1 MSQSGKVLH
10 LYVEVRSAPG
20 QTGGKEERVSQGHS
34 AQDSQA
40 ELLSGLAS
48 QTTSQAAT
56 KTSAV
61 HHLLQSPSATLKFQ
75 QTGRSIS
82 PSLTKRWSAPCD
94 QGCSLSSGKVSL
106 LQTPVKCQEFA
117 KEEACESMRSVVTF
131 GYIEKP
137 NVKTVK
143 SPLNSSCKRG
153 TREERSTSCQFRKRL
168 SDPVWLGSPD
178 SSCSSSPKLTFSSP
192 GTHQQPFSPG
202 LRQPPIDPIGRAA
215 TQRAVEE
222 FGSPLLRIK
231 LAHALEHNSHYN
243 LQPRCQ
249 SWAGSPVQR
258 QNNTGSKNIADRI
271 QAICGLP
278 RSQVKDQ
285 YSPQFRQ
292 HGRPQSSVES
302 QGLVQCPDKKKYA
315 NRSNSAQGSI
325 LQFGNNLIEGL
336 NQLSDTKPSAP
347 AQTPEDVCR
356 KAEEATKVSSI
367 FTEAKRSLLHNSL
380 GEAVGA
386 SNYEDA
392 QHSKQIVKMNIPLNE
407 QNTPAP
413 ENTVSHQPKSS
424 TTQSQETSSQSREE
438 GGQSPPHQS
447 GALSASQNSPAIP
460 SRVIRPAYP
469 PSNLSSPMRD
479 PRQFQAEFR
488 APDTPTLHRH
498 QFLPYA
504 REPISLS
511 QDKSGD
517 LSCFEIGNCTE
528 PDRSLPLSRSVEET
542 PVSWMSRQQ
551 WGNLMEEGPRP
562 SPDSGFGNGI
572 DQTSDQR
579 SNVRQLS
586 PTSQH
591 KRAEQRR
598 REILLLGPVVLDSPE
613 EDEGCD
619 DGERGPKGINKPPEQ
634 NGTMRGG
641 SSSRSSSGVTGSLG
655 DCVSPESSQSSHH
668 SNETG
673 VASSGIQVGFN
684 CTIFTHASSLKLGS
698 NVYLHLPRQ
707 MDSGCAAPTPSLH
720 CQRIARAKWEFL
732 FGTPAEDGASRG
744 EKGES
749 TSHQVYLLTARLLYI
764 RVDLKEKL

>member
-20 QTGGKEERVSQGHS
+20 QNGGKEEGVSQGP
-34 AQDSQA
+34 
-40 ELLSGLAS
+40 S
-48 QTTSQAAT
+48 QTASQAAA

-61 HHLLQSPSATLKFQ
+61 HHLLQSPKATLSFQ
-75 QTGRSIS
+75 QPGSSVS
-82 PSLTKRWSAPCD
+82 PSLNKRWSAPCD
-94 QGCSLSSGKVSL
+94 QGCSLSSAKASL
-106 LQTPVKCQEFA
+106 LQAPAKRPEFGR
-117 KEEACESMRSVVTF
+117 EEVGESTRSVVTF

-137 NVKTVK
+137 NVKTVE

-153 TREERSTSCQFRKRL
+153 AREERPTSCQFRTRPN
-168 SDPVWLGSPD
+168 DPVWLASPG

-202 LRQPPIDPIGRAA
+202 LRQPPLDPIGRAA

-231 LAHALEHNSHYN
+231 LAHAMEHNSHYN

-258 QNNTGSKNIADRI
+258 QNNAACQNIAERI

-285 YSPQFRQ
+285 FLPQFRKYA
-292 HGRPQSSVES
+292 RLQSSVES
-302 QGLVQCPDKKKYA
+302 QGLVQCPDDKRNA

-336 NQLSDTKPSAP
+336 NQLSDTRASSP
-347 AQTPEDVCR
+347 AHPPETGL
-356 KAEEATKVSSI
+356 EEDTKVSSI
-367 FTEAKRSLLHNSL
+367 FPEAKRSSLHNPL

-386 SNYEDA
+386 SNSEDA

-424 TTQSQETSSQSREE
+424 TAPSQETNSRSRGE
-438 GGQSPPHQS
+438 GAPPQS
-447 GALSASQNSPAIP
+447 GHLAASQTSPAIP
-460 SRVIRPAYP
+460 SRVIRPAHP
-469 PSNLSSPMRD
+469 PSDLSSPVRD
-479 PRQFQAEFR
+479 PGQFLAEFR

-498 QFLPYA
+498 QFLPYT
-504 REPISLS
+504 REPWSLGR
-511 QDKSGD
+511 DRSGD
-517 LSCFEIGNCTE
+517 LSCFEIGNSPE
-528 PDRSLPLSRSVEET
+528 PDGGLLLSRSTEEA
-542 PVSWMSRQQ
+542 PVSWTSRQQ
-551 WGNLMEEGPRP
+551 WGNLGEEGPRQ
-562 SPDSGFGNGI
+562 SPESGVEDGV
-572 DQTSDQR
+572 DQTSDGR
-579 SNVRQLS
+579 SDDGCKQLS

-598 REILLLGPVVLDSPE
+598 REILLLGPVVLDSHE
-613 EDEGCD
+613 EDEGCE
-619 DGERGPKGINKPPEQ
+619 DGERGPKGTDKPPEQ

-673 VASSGIQVGFN
+673 VASSGIQVGL
-684 CTIFTHASSLKLGS
+684 HKLQHS
-698 NVYLHLPRQ
+698 P
-707 MDSGCAAPTPSLH
+707 
-720 CQRIARAKWEFL
+720 
-732 FGTPAEDGASRG
+732 PAL
-744 EKGES
+744 
-749 TSHQVYLLTARLLYI
+749 VW
-764 RVDLKEKL
+764 

>member
-20 QTGGKEERVSQGHS
+20 QNGGKEEGVSQGP
-34 AQDSQA
+34 
-40 ELLSGLAS
+40 S
-48 QTTSQAAT
+48 QTASQAAA

-61 HHLLQSPSATLKFQ
+61 HHLLQSPKATLSFQ
-75 QTGRSIS
+75 QPGSSLS

-94 QGCSLSSGKVSL
+94 QGCSLSSGKASL
-106 LQTPVKCQEFA
+106 LQAPVKRPEFG
-117 KEEACESMRSVVTF
+117 KEEVGESMRSVVTF

-153 TREERSTSCQFRKRL
+153 AREERPASCQFRTRPN
-168 SDPVWLGSPD
+168 DPVWLASPG

-202 LRQPPIDPIGRAA
+202 LRQPPLDPIGRAA

-231 LAHALEHNSHYN
+231 LAHAMEHNSHYN

-258 QNNTGSKNIADRI
+258 QNNAGCQNIAERI

-285 YSPQFRQ
+285 YLPQFRKYT
-292 HGRPQSSVES
+292 RPQSSVES
-302 QGLVQCPDKKKYA
+302 QGLVRCPDDKRNA

-336 NQLSDTKPSAP
+336 NQLSDTRASSP
-347 AQTPEDVCR
+347 AHPPE
-356 KAEEATKVSSI
+356 AGLEEDTKVSSI
-367 FTEAKRSLLHNSL
+367 FPEAKRSSLHNPL

-386 SNYEDA
+386 SNSEDA

-424 TTQSQETSSQSREE
+424 TAPSQETNSRSRGE
-438 GGQSPPHQS
+438 GAPHQS
-447 GALSASQNSPAIP
+447 GHLAASQTSPAIP
-460 SRVIRPAYP
+460 SRVIRPAHP
-469 PSNLSSPMRD
+469 PSDLSSPVRD
-479 PRQFQAEFR
+479 PRQFLAEFR

-498 QFLPYA
+498 QFLPYT
-504 REPISLS
+504 REPWSLGR
-511 QDKSGD
+511 DRSGD
-517 LSCFEIGNCTE
+517 LSCFEIGNGPE
-528 PDRSLPLSRSVEET
+528 PDGGLLLSRSTEEA
-542 PVSWMSRQQ
+542 PVSWTSRQQ
-551 WGNLMEEGPRP
+551 WGNLGEEGPRQ
-562 SPDSGFGNGI
+562 SPESGVEDGV
-572 DQTSDQR
+572 DQTSDGR
-579 SNVRQLS
+579 SDDGCKQLS

-598 REILLLGPVVLDSPE
+598 REILLLGPVVLDSHE
-613 EDEGCD
+613 EDEGCE
-619 DGERGPKGINKPPEQ
+619 DGERGPKGTDKPPEQ

-673 VASSGIQVGFN
+673 VASSGIQVGLQKPQ
-684 CTIFTHASSLKLGS
+684 HS
-698 NVYLHLPRQ
+698 P
-707 MDSGCAAPTPSLH
+707 
-720 CQRIARAKWEFL
+720 
-732 FGTPAEDGASRG
+732 PAL
-744 EKGES
+744 
-749 TSHQVYLLTARLLYI
+749 VW
-764 RVDLKEKL
+764 

>member
-20 QTGGKEERVSQGHS
+20 QNGGKEEGVSQG
-34 AQDSQA
+34 QCQN
-40 ELLSGLAS
+40 
-48 QTTSQAAT
+48 TSQAAA
-56 KTSAV
+56 KTSTG
-61 HHLLQSPSATLKFQ
+61 HHLLQSPKATLKFQ
-75 QTGRSIS
+75 QPGSSIS
-82 PSLTKRWSAPCD
+82 PTITKRWSAPCD

-106 LQTPVKCQEFA
+106 LQTPAKGPEFG
-117 KEEACESMRSVVTF
+117 KEEVSESMRSVVTF
-131 GYIEKP
+131 GFIEKP

-153 TREERSTSCQFRKRL
+153 TKEERPTSCQFRTRP
-168 SDPVWLGSPD
+168 SDPVWLASPD

-192 GTHQQPFSPG
+192 GTHQQPFSPR

-231 LAHALEHNSHYN
+231 LAHAMEHNSHCN

-258 QNNTGSKNIADRI
+258 QNNTGCKNIADRI

-278 RSQVKDQ
+278 RSQAKDQ
-285 YSPQFRQ
+285 FSPQFRQ
-292 HGRPQSSVES
+292 YARPQSSVES
-302 QGLVQCPDKKKYA
+302 QGPVQCPDNKRNA
-315 NRSNSAQGSI
+315 NRGISAQGSI

-336 NQLSDTKPSAP
+336 NQLSDTRSSSP
-347 AQTPEDVCR
+347 AHPPEDACR
-356 KAEEATKVSSI
+356 TAEEATKVSST
-367 FTEAKRSLLHNSL
+367 FPQPKRSLLHNSL

-424 TTQSQETSSQSREE
+424 TAQSQETHSQSRSE
-438 GGQSPPHQS
+438 GAQKPAHQS
-447 GALSASQNSPAIP
+447 GDLAAFQTSPAVP
-460 SRVIRPAYP
+460 SCVIRPAHP
-469 PSNLSSPMRD
+469 PSDLSSPLRD
-479 PRQFQAEFR
+479 PKQFQAEFR

-504 REPISLS
+504 REPWSLS
-511 QDKSGD
+511 RDKSGD
-517 LSCFEIGNCTE
+517 LSCFEIGNRTE
-528 PDRSLPLSRSVEET
+528 PDRGLLLGRGIEET
-542 PVSWMSRQQ
+542 PVSWTSRQQ
-551 WGNLMEEGPRP
+551 WGNLMEEGPRQGP
-562 SPDSGFGNGI
+562 ESGF
-572 DQTSDQR
+572 DQTSDGR
-579 SNVRQLS
+579 SSDGCRQLS

-619 DGERGPKGINKPPEQ
+619 DGEQGPKGTNKPPEQ

-655 DCVSPESSQSSHH
+655 DCLSPGSSQSSHH

-673 VASSGIQVGFN
+673 LASSGIQVGFKR
-684 CTIFTHASSLKLGS
+684 SS
-698 NVYLHLPRQ
+698 
-707 MDSGCAAPTPSLH
+707 A
-720 CQRIARAKWEFL
+720 F
-732 FGTPAEDGASRG
+732 
-744 EKGES
+744 S
-749 TSHQVYLLTARLLYI
+749 TTLVW
-764 RVDLKEKL
+764 